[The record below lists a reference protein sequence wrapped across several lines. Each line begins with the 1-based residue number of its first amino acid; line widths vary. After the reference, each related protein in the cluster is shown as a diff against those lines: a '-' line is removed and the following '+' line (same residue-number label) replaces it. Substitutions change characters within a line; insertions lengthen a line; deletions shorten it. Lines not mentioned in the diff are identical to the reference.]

1 MCEGRYAFD
10 EDQATFAKIARLS
23 IKIVKCCFV
32 RLSPIII
39 IAIFALKKNSFQK
52 ESFPFLWSFEM
63 RFFVNYNN

>member
-10 EDQATFAKIARLS
+10 EDQATFSKIARLS

-39 IAIFALKKNSFQK
+39 IAIFVPKKKLFSKIKFSFLV
-52 ESFPFLWSFEM
+52 EFRDAFLSQL
-63 RFFVNYNN
+63 